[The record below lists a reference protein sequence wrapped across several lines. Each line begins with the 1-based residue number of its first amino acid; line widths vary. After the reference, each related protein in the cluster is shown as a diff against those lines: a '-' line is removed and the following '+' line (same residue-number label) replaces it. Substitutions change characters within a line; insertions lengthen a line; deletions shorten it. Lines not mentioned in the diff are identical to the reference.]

1 MKKQTL
7 SKKYSTSRFVLYV
20 VSYGLA
26 LFWLFPIIWM
36 TISAFKPVGSPVS
49 ILSVAFTPPYTVKNF
64 SIISQKA
71 PVYIWTYNSAI
82 IAMIVTFT
90 VLLFTSMAAYALSKL
105 NFRGKKFIYI
115 LITVGLMIPIEAIII
130 PLYKTMADL
139 RMLNTYTGLII
150 PSLTAPL
157 GVLIMKQFFDDLPNE
172 LIEAA
177 RIDGAGVFRIWSTIC
192 MPLSRNSLAAVG
204 IFTFTNSWNNFLW
217 PFLSITS
224 ERMMTLPVGIPQ
236 FQGANLSEFTLPMTV
251 SLVASIPAIITFLI
265 FQKQI
270 IQGVA
275 MTGIKG

>member
-1 MKKQTL
+1 MHHSLKQTSL
-7 SKKYSTSRFVLYV
+7 SRVLTYALSYV
-20 VSYGLA
+20 LA
-26 LFWLFPIIWM
+26 LLWLFPIVWM
-36 TISAFKPVGSPVS
+36 AFSAFKPMGSPVS
-49 ILSVAFTPPYTVKNF
+49 ILSVAFAPPFTVENF

-71 PVYIWTYNSAI
+71 PVYIWTYNSAY
-82 IAMIVTFT
+82 IAIAVTLI
-90 VLLFTSMAAYALSKL
+90 VLLITSMAAYSLSKL
-105 NFRGKKFIYI
+105 HFKGKKIMYI
-115 LITVGLMIPIEAIII
+115 VITMGLMIPIEAIII

-177 RIDGAGVFRIWSTIC
+177 RIDGAGIFRIWYSIC

-251 SLVASIPAIITFLI
+251 SLVASIPAIVVFLI